1 MRKSFLPRL
10 ARMILLYSICSGPV
24 AAQEKLPTATLQRA
38 QEAVA
43 RVSVQPPR
51 FQAERYNPAVLH
63 LRFTSAEGKTTSKQ
77 TDSFLD
83 ITLIPPSGEPEGI
96 RAELSLAQFRDQLKQ
111 LYRQLSRQDD
121 LKVNDPQSSTR
132 QLHNLLF
139 GGITPL
145 LQREQIST
153 LLIAA
158 DRGLQ
163 AVPFAALSDGNA
175 FFGDRFAFSLTPS
188 LALTDLG
195 VSNPT
200 GRRLLALGAS
210 EFEGLA
216 ALPLVPQELEQISVP
231 TRKDAFLNKEF
242 TPERLLDL
250 AGDPDYNQLHVA
262 THAEFKPGGPA
273 ASQLHSGVGPMTMQ
287 QLTALRQSR
296 KGFPLDLVVFSA
308 CRTALGDADAELG
321 FSGLA
326 LQAGAKSAV
335 GTLWYVDDVVTSA
348 YFVQMYRYLDQGIPK
363 AEAMQMTR
371 QAFIRGLVRTQ
382 GDQVVGDGPEPLLT
396 NLTTSQ
402 RRRLI
407 NGVANPFFWAGIE
420 LMGTPW

>member
-1 MRKSFLPRL
+1 MRKSFFPCL
-10 ARMILLYSICSGPV
+10 ARMVLLYTICSSPV
-24 AAQEKLPTATLQRA
+24 AAQGKFPAATLQRA

-63 LRFTSAEGKTTSKQ
+63 LRFTSADGKTTSKQ

-83 ITLIPPSGEPEGI
+83 ITLISPSGEPEGI

-121 LKVNDPQSSTR
+121 LKVNDPQSPTR

-139 GGITPL
+139 GGIKPL
-145 LQREQIST
+145 LQRAQIST

-210 EFEGLA
+210 ECDGLA
-216 ALPLVPQELEQISVP
+216 PSPLVPQELDQISVP

-242 TPERLLDL
+242 TPARLLDL

-273 ASQLHSGVGPMTMQ
+273 ASQLYSGVGPMTMQ

-296 KGFPLDLVVFSA
+296 KGVPLDLVVFSA

-382 GDQVVGDGPEPLLT
+382 GDQVMGDGPEPLLT
-396 NLTTSQ
+396 DLTTSQ

-407 NGVANPFFWAGIE
+407 NGAVNPFFWAGIE

>member
-1 MRKSFLPRL
+1 MRKLFLPRL
-10 ARMILLYSICSGPV
+10 AGVALLYATCSGPV
-24 AAQEKLPTATLQRA
+24 AAQEKLPAATIQRA

-63 LRFTSAEGKTTSKQ
+63 LRFTSAEGRTTSKQ

-121 LKVNDPQSSTR
+121 LKVNDPQSPTR

-139 GGITPL
+139 GGIEPL

-195 VSNPT
+195 LSNPT

-216 ALPLVPQELEQISVP
+216 ALPLVPQELDQISVP
-231 TRKDAFLNKEF
+231 SRKDAFLNKEF
-242 TPERLLDL
+242 TPARLLDL

-287 QLTALRQSR
+287 QLSALRQSR
-296 KGFPLDLVVFSA
+296 KGVPLDLVVFSA
-308 CRTALGDADAELG
+308 CRTALGDAEAELG

-348 YFVQMYRYLDQGIPK
+348 YFVQMYRYLDQAIPK

>member
-63 LRFTSAEGKTTSKQ
+63 LRFTSAEGRTTSKQ

-139 GGITPL
+139 GGIEPL

-210 EFEGLA
+210 ALA
-216 ALPLVPQELEQISVP
+216 
-231 TRKDAFLNKEF
+231 
-242 TPERLLDL
+242 
-250 AGDPDYNQLHVA
+250 HV
-262 THAEFKPGGPA
+262 
-273 ASQLHSGVGPMTMQ
+273 
-287 QLTALRQSR
+287 
-296 KGFPLDLVVFSA
+296 
-308 CRTALGDADAELG
+308 
-321 FSGLA
+321 
-326 LQAGAKSAV
+326 
-335 GTLWYVDDVVTSA
+335 
-348 YFVQMYRYLDQGIPK
+348 
-363 AEAMQMTR
+363 
-371 QAFIRGLVRTQ
+371 
-382 GDQVVGDGPEPLLT
+382 
-396 NLTTSQ
+396 
-402 RRRLI
+402 
-407 NGVANPFFWAGIE
+407 
-420 LMGTPW
+420 